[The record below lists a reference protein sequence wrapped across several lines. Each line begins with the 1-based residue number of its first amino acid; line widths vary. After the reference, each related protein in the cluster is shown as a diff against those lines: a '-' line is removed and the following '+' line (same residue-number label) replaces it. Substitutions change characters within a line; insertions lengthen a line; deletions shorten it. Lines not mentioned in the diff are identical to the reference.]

1 MVNVNT
7 SSIDSAASRAAQQAT
22 AQISAVSRAKA
33 ANGETQLSVESV
45 KAIQDGALPPIINS
59 RKDEP
64 NLDAEQNAAD
74 KATNETGK
82 TRQAE
87 TQISEAEVAANV
99 ETVNATLTSSK
110 EVGNIVDI
118 QA

>member
-7 SSIDSAASRAAQQAT
+7 SSIDNAASRAAQQAT

-33 ANGETQLSVESV
+33 ANGETQLSAESV
-45 KAIQDGALPPIINS
+45 KAIQEGALPPIINS
-59 RKDEP
+59 RKEEP
-64 NLDAEQNAAD
+64 NLDAEQSAAD
-74 KATNETGK
+74 KATNGK
-82 TRQAE
+82 TKQAE
-87 TQISEAEVAANV
+87 TEVSEAEVAANV
-99 ETVNATLTSSK
+99 EAISTALSTTK